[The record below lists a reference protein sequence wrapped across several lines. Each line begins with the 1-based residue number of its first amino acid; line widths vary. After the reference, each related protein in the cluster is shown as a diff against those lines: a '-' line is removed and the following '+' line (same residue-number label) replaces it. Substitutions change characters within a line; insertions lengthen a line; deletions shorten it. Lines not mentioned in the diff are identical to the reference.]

1 MTDCIFCKIIA
12 GDIPS
17 VKVYEDDD
25 ILAFFDISQ
34 VTKGH
39 TLVIPKNHH
48 ENVFE
53 LPEDVAA
60 TLFATVPKIASALRT
75 TFEPTGLNILNNNGE
90 TAGQSVFH
98 YHLHLLPRYEETGLY
113 GSLWNETE
121 ETPDLDVLKEYAT
134 KIVNSLS

>member
-12 GDIPS
+12 GEIPS
-17 VKVYEDDD
+17 VKVYEDND

-39 TLVIPKNHH
+39 TLVIPKHHH

-53 LPEDVAA
+53 LPEGVAA
-60 TLFATVPKIASALRT
+60 TLFAAVPKIATALQT

-90 TAGQSVFH
+90 SAGQSVFH

-113 GSLWNETE
+113 GSLWNEAQA
-121 ETPDLDVLKEYAT
+121 TPDLEGLKKYAL
-134 KIVNSLS
+134 KVAHSLS